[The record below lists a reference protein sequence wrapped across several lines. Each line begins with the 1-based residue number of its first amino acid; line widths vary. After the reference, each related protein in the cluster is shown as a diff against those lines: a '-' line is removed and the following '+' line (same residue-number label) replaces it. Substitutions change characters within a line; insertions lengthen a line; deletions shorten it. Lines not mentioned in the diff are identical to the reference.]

1 MAEKAPG
8 TRPFESLIRAN
19 MSVRFTRLIIRQSS
33 PGSRP
38 ATKIS
43 PPSAPA
49 PANTDVNKPTLRTVV
64 EACPPVNLKVLL
76 GPYQANI
83 RTLQSPAWL
92 LDEQRNRNGKN
103 GKALAGKKLVAAA
116 HCLLDLCRFVEILLN
131 KIHLETSE
139 SANGKAVQNKE
150 INRKPFVSADDKA
163 VQKLEEKLNAIW
175 SELYLAV
182 EYLKADC
189 KRSRAFVRLAAVQV
203 LDLGVELDDGRSYAE
218 VWAQKLVSRLEIL
231 SAGIADAYELLP
243 RTLTRGT
250 DRSKSIEDALSSNAS
265 ILKRSEGEK
274 RVGIFN
280 ESSDATTELA
290 REIKVICD
298 AVNDLIRKLGESD
311 QYSTEIIGMFK
322 LCAARLK
329 GILSSSYSLKRWEL
343 ELHRAHYFFR
353 QAARPLS
360 TMPEM
365 ANQSKPVSP
374 GNRPYG
380 RMADYIA
387 DRFEDTMGL
396 VLKKADPG
404 YARHNF
410 ISRKQSGPIPS
421 ARVLQSSAI
430 IAPGLKTTPIVH
442 KTTQPSLI
450 SSSGQQDTKIKSQT
464 VTTPISAAAVAS
476 PLSIDTA
483 SVKQAASGAQSK
495 AGKNEPE
502 NERADVDAKPGIVV
516 QNASTSEKA
525 PAPRRA
531 NVRAATMSVQ
541 WQEIQTLSQ
550 QQRSDKKT
558 A

>member
-1 MAEKAPG
+1 MADKDPG
-8 TRPFESLIRAN
+8 RRTFESLTRAN
-19 MSVRFTRLIIRQSS
+19 LSVRFTPRIIMQPS
-33 PGSRP
+33 PGSRL
-38 ATKIS
+38 ATEIS
-43 PPSAPA
+43 PPSDPA
-49 PANTDVNKPTLRTVV
+49 PLNTDVSKPTLRTVV
-64 EACPPVNLKVLL
+64 NACPPVSMKVLL
-76 GPYQANI
+76 GPHQANVRI
-83 RTLQSPAWL
+83 FQSPAWL
-92 LDEQRNRNGKN
+92 LEEQRNLNGKN
-103 GKALAGKKLVAAA
+103 GKDPDGKKLVAAA
-116 HCLLDLCRFVEILLN
+116 HSLLDLCRFIEILLN
-131 KIHLETSE
+131 KIYWETSAL
-139 SANGKAVQNKE
+139 ANDKAFQNNE
-150 INRKPFVSADDKA
+150 INRETSVSADDKA
-163 VQKLEEKLNAIW
+163 ARKLEKKLNAIW

-189 KRSRAFVRLAAVQV
+189 KRSRAFVRVAAVEV
-203 LDLGVELDDGRSYAE
+203 LDLGVELEDGRSYAE

-231 SAGIADAYELLP
+231 SAGIADAHELLP
-243 RTLTRGT
+243 RTLTRSN
-250 DRSKSIEDALSSNAS
+250 DRSKSIKNVLSPNAS
-265 ILKRSEGEK
+265 LLKRSEGEK

-290 REIKVICD
+290 REIKVICE
-298 AVNDLIRKLGESD
+298 AVNELIHKLSESD

-329 GILSSSYSLKRWEL
+329 GVLSSSYSLKRWEL

-365 ANQSKPVSP
+365 ANQSTPISP
-374 GNRPYG
+374 GSRPYG

-421 ARVLQSSAI
+421 ARVLRSPVSTPVQ
-430 IAPGLKTTPIVH
+430 KTTLVGY
-442 KTTQPSLI
+442 KATQPSLT
-450 SSSGQQDTKIKSQT
+450 SSPKQQGKEIKRQT
-464 VTTPISAAAVAS
+464 TTPPISLAAVTS
-476 PLSIDTA
+476 PLSINA
-483 SVKQAASGAQSK
+483 VSVGHAEPRVQSK
-495 AGKNEPE
+495 TGKDKP
-502 NERADVDAKPGIVV
+502 ADMDAKPGSVRQNVV
-516 QNASTSEKA
+516 KSENA
-525 PAPRRA
+525 PAPRRT

-541 WQEIQTLSQ
+541 WQELQALSQ